1 MKIQTDQLTALQ
13 QTTDQSKAKQ
23 DSSDA
28 FAALLAKEVGGD
40 QTAQT
45 STLTVPPLSSLS
57 GLDLSGVQTT
67 DADGTTDTA
76 ESTGAVE
83 ASGQFTEQERAV
95 MDNMDTLLAK
105 WENYADQL
113 AAGSGSDS
121 LKQAYG
127 VLENIETGVKQLKD
141 DLPSDANTGLGSL
154 VNELEVMTVTEKIK
168 FNRGDYM

>member
-13 QTTDQSKAKQ
+13 QTTEQSKGTK

-28 FAALLAKEVGGD
+28 FAALLAQKVGSVTD

-45 STLTVPPLSSLS
+45 TGLAAPPLSSLT
-57 GLDLSGVQTT
+57 GVDLSGLQTT
-67 DADGTTDTA
+67 DAATA
-76 ESTGAVE
+76 S
-83 ASGQFTEQERAV
+83 SGITEEEQSV
-95 MDNMDTLLAK
+95 MENMDTLLAQ
-105 WENYADQL
+105 WQNYADQL
-113 AAGSGSDS
+113 AAGSGGDS

-141 DLPSDANTGLGSL
+141 DLPSTTSAGLGSL

-168 FNRGDYM
+168 FNRGDYI

>member
-13 QTTDQSKAKQ
+13 QTSEQSKGTK

-28 FAALLAKEVGGD
+28 FAALLAKEVGND
-40 QTAQT
+40 QTT
-45 STLTVPPLSSLS
+45 SALSAPPLSSLS
-57 GLDLSGVQTT
+57 GLTLSGLQATDAAETT
-67 DADGTTDTA
+67 DAA
-76 ESTGAVE
+76 ESTATTE

-113 AAGSGSDS
+113 AAGSGGDS

-141 DLPSDANTGLGSL
+141 DLPSDANSGLGSL

>member
-1 MKIQTDQLTALQ
+1 MKIQTDQLTALRQ
-13 QTTDQSKAKQ
+13 AVDQSKGTQ
-23 DSSDA
+23 ESSDA

-45 STLTVPPLSSLS
+45 AQTTGLSVPPLSGLATLDMS
-57 GLDLSGVQTT
+57 GLQEAET
-67 DADGTTDTA
+67 DA
-76 ESTGAVE
+76 
-83 ASGQFTEQERAV
+83 ASGQFTEEERTV
-95 MDNMDTLLAK
+95 MNNMDTLLAK
-105 WENYADQL
+105 WENYADKL
-113 AAGSGSDS
+113 ASGTGGDS

-141 DLPSDANTGLGSL
+141 DLPSDAKGGLGSL